1 MADKL
6 NAATEQ
12 PQKFKGG
19 IMKFTEDDK
28 NRIRR
33 TVRNFNAKNRYNKT
47 KTRGR
52 GMLPRKIYVRELFDK
67 YSDKSKRE
75 LNKQLKLYQSFGQR
89 DALDLPYESSRL
101 SKWEA
106 NYFKANKQ
114 KTINFFENEIADLTR
129 IIGDKPEYHL
139 RQNERLTNLMRQR
152 EKLDKDL
159 STLSEDEIKTLRSVY
174 NYAERSDIVK
184 ARGFRLYLSQLE
196 RTMANLGYTKDEIN
210 GVLNKFNVLSENEF
224 TEMMRNEDLIDA
236 VYDLIDSPKQR
247 GKYQLMTDE
256 NRARAIVTDIQ
267 SRADELIAKY
277 KS

>member
-1 MADKL
+1 
-6 NAATEQ
+6 
-12 PQKFKGG
+12 
-19 IMKFTEDDK
+19 MKFTEDDK
-28 NRIRR
+28 DRIRS
-33 TVRNFNAKNRYNKT
+33 TVRNFNAKVRYNKT

-52 GMLPRKIYVRELFDK
+52 GMLPRKIYVRELLDK
-67 YSDKSKRE
+67 YSDKSKAE
-75 LNKQLKLYQSFGQR
+75 LNNQLKLYQSFGKR
-89 DALDLPYESSRL
+89 DALNISEDTRL
-101 SKWEA
+101 SKWER
-106 NYFKANKQ
+106 NYFKANRQ

-129 IIGDKPEYHL
+129 IIGDKPEYHV

>member
-1 MADKL
+1 
-6 NAATEQ
+6 
-12 PQKFKGG
+12 
-19 IMKFTEDDK
+19 MKFTEDDK
-28 NRIRR
+28 DRIRS
-33 TVRNFNAKNRYNKT
+33 TVRNFNAKVRYNKT

-52 GMLPRKIYVRELFDK
+52 GMLPQKIYVRELLDK

-75 LNKQLKLYQSFGQR
+75 LNKQLKLYQSFGKR
-89 DALDLPYESSRL
+89 DALNISEDTRL
-101 SKWEA
+101 SKWER
-106 NYFKANKQ
+106 NYFKANRQ

-129 IIGDKPEYHL
+129 IIGDKPEYHV

-267 SRADELIAKY
+267 SRADELIGKY

>member
-1 MADKL
+1 
-6 NAATEQ
+6 
-12 PQKFKGG
+12 
-19 IMKFTEDDK
+19 MKFTEDDK
-28 NRIRR
+28 DRIRR
-33 TVRNFNAKNRYNKT
+33 TVRNFNAKVRYNKT

-75 LNKQLKLYQSFGQR
+75 LNKQLKLYQSFGKR
-89 DALDLPYESSRL
+89 DALNISEDTRL
-101 SKWEA
+101 SKWER
-106 NYFKANKQ
+106 NYFKANRQ

-129 IIGDKPEYHL
+129 IIGDKPEYHV

-174 NYAERSDIVK
+174 NYAERSDIIK

-267 SRADELIAKY
+267 SRADELIGKY

>member
-1 MADKL
+1 
-6 NAATEQ
+6 
-12 PQKFKGG
+12 
-19 IMKFTEDDK
+19 MKFTEDDK

-33 TVRNFNAKNRYNKT
+33 TVRNFNAKVRYNKT

-52 GMLPRKIYVRELFDK
+52 GMLPRRISVQDLIDK
-67 YSDKSKRE
+67 YSDKSRTE
-75 LNKQLKLYQSFGQR
+75 LNKQLRLYQSFGKR
-89 DALDLPYESSRL
+89 DALNISDDTRL
-101 SKWEA
+101 SKWEM
-106 NYFKANKQ
+106 NYFKANRQ
-114 KTINFFENEIADLTR
+114 KTIDFFENEIADLAR
-129 IIGDKPEYHL
+129 IIGDKPQYHL

-159 STLSEDEIKTLRSVY
+159 TTLSEDEIKTLRSVY

-196 RTMANLGYTKDEIN
+196 RTMSNLGYSKAEIN
-210 GVLNKFNVLSENEF
+210 ALLNKFNVLSENEF

-256 NRARAIVTDIQ
+256 KRARGIVTDIQ
-267 SRADELIAKY
+267 NRADELIAKY